1 MVRTQQASADFASP
15 DNNRAPRFGI
25 VLRFQDPSNY
35 YLVYLLTGRTSVLR
49 ISRVVAGVETVLRQ
63 RSFPSPAR
71 DVWFR
76 LGARADDKLLTLEL
90 DDVPLF
96 TVSDDTFARGTLGL
110 LMGSKG
116 RLALPA
122 DDFSAMV
129 D

>member
-1 MVRTQQASADFASP
+1 MVPARSP
-15 DNNRAPRFGI
+15 
-25 VLRFQDPSNY
+25 
-35 YLVYLLTGRTSVLR
+35 
-49 ISRVVAGVETVLRQ
+49 RQ
-63 RSFPSPAR
+63 RQAP
-71 DVWFR
+71 DV
-76 LGARADDKLLTLEL
+76 LEL

-122 DDFSAMV
+122 DDFSAIV